1 MLPAVAVILALSA
14 ARWSVSPYA
23 VQYDELT
30 IRAICAMRY
39 AAALTVQAANC
50 SWLCHCCAL
59 AVQPAAPVLAGQHRA
74 VTYEP
79 AIDRITR
86 PRTAA
91 ETTTAR
97 VPHK

>member
-1 MLPAVAVILALSA
+1 ML
-14 ARWSVSPYA
+14 

-30 IRAICAMRY
+30 IRAMRAMRY
-39 AAALTVQAANC
+39 AAALTVQAADC
-50 SWLCHCCAL
+50 SFWPEQLL
-59 AVQPAAPVLAGQHRA
+59 AVVGCASLQRQCWLDNTARS
-74 VTYEP
+74 YEP